1 MRFIARF
8 AMRGPY
14 FAAASAAAL
23 LLGSLS
29 VGLLLIPSGAV
40 IALVTLRHGAR
51 EGARALLIAASFA
64 LVVRFALAGDL
75 APMAMLC
82 ALAWLPAWT
91 MALALAYRRQQAYPL
106 LVAAVLVGAYAVA
119 MRVMVGDVTA
129 FWSARLAPLFEL
141 LAKGGGTSF
150 TAEQMVFIARQLHV
164 WSLVGIHSVL
174 AGMILLGRWW
184 QSVLFNPDGFGSEF
198 REFDLPRAA
207 LVALLAA
214 SVLFALDRAATLG
227 LAVAGDGLAILVVLF
242 AFQGLAVIHFRARV
256 MSLANGWLTALYVM
270 LMVMPQVVGPL
281 LATTGVA
288 DALADF
294 RRLRGPRE
302 PA

>member
-1 MRFIARF
+1 
-8 AMRGPY
+8 MRGPY

-23 LLGSLS
+23 LLSSLS

-40 IALVTLRHGAR
+40 IALVTLRQGAG
-51 EGARALLIAASFA
+51 EGAKVALMASAVA
-64 LVVRFALAGDL
+64 LALRFALAGDF
-75 APMAMLC
+75 APMLMLC
-82 ALAWLPAWT
+82 ALTWVPAWI
-91 MALALAYRRQQAYPL
+91 MALALVYRRQQAYPL
-106 LVAAVLVGAYAVA
+106 LIAGMLVGLYAVA

-141 LAKGGGTSF
+141 LGKDGGTRFSP
-150 TAEQMVFIARQLHV
+150 EQMLFVAGQLHV

-184 QSVLFNPDGFGSEF
+184 QSMLFNPQGFGSEF
-198 REFDLPRAA
+198 RELALPRAA
-207 LVALLAA
+207 FVTLLVAAA
-214 SVLFALDRAATLG
+214 LFVIDRAASLG
-227 LAVAGDGLAILVVLF
+227 LAVVGDALAILVVLF

-256 MSLANGWLTALYVM
+256 RHLANGWLTAMYVL

-288 DALADF
+288 DVLADF

-302 PA
+302 AA